1 MTEIEAQKIVTV
13 IAAAWP
19 GQVSRLT
26 PTQQADQQRIYRRML
41 GDLPYPV
48 VNAAVERLLATAK
61 FLPTIAEIREA
72 CVFVADGDKRTGL
85 EAWGDV
91 VRAMSRQGAYR
102 VPGVDF
108 FWRDP
113 IVARCVSALSW
124 PELCG
129 SELVSSERARFIEAY
144 DRIATAERTT
154 QQTHGL
160 PAADRLREL
169 RSTPTNQRDA
179 HSNQLTA
186 GEAVGAVLKQIS
198 GAK

>member
-1 MTEIEAQKIVTV
+1 MTEIEAQQIVTV

-26 PTQQADQQRIYRRML
+26 PTQQTDQQRIYRRML
-41 GDLPYPV
+41 ADLDYPV
-48 VNAAVERLLATAK
+48 VNAAVERLIATSK
-61 FLPTIAEIREA
+61 FFPTIAEIREA
-72 CVFVADGDKRTGL
+72 CVHTIEGDRRTGL

-91 VRAMSRQGAYR
+91 VRAMGRQGAYR

-124 PELCG
+124 AELCG
-129 SELVSSERARFIEAY
+129 SEFVAAERARFIDAY
-144 DRIATAERTT
+144 DRMAQNERTT

-169 RSTPTNQRDA
+169 RSAPANPRDA
-179 HSNQLTA
+179 HTNQLSA
-186 GEAVGAVLKQIS
+186 GSAIMKVLKQY
-198 GAK
+198 GE